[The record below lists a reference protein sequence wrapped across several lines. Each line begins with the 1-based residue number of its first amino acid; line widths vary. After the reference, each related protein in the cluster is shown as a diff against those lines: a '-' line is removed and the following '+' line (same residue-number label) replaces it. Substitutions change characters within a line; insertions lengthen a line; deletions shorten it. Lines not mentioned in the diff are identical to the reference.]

1 VPPARRP
8 DALRG
13 RVFRKKDVVDRGLL
27 TPSELRSSAW
37 RRLYRGVYADA
48 GLPDSF
54 GLRLS
59 AATLLIPSSAV
70 FSGRSAAFLH
80 GATELVDLELPVEV
94 SVPTGVRFG
103 PVTGLR
109 VRQVQLPPSD
119 VVVVQWRR
127 TTSAVRTALDIARR
141 EPLVDAVAAL
151 DVLLSRV
158 IVGKGELGESAG
170 RYSGRGARR
179 VRRAAELADPRAES
193 QPESRLRVILALAGL
208 IAEAQYSVRDR
219 DGNFV
224 ARVDLAF
231 PEHRVAVEYDGAW
244 HAERG
249 QFAKDRRRL
258 NRLVAAG
265 WTVLHV
271 TAADMR
277 DPEALVSRIRTML
290 AAATSG
296 K

>member
-1 VPPARRP
+1 
-8 DALRG
+8 
-13 RVFRKKDVVDRGLL
+13 
-27 TPSELRSSAW
+27 
-37 RRLYRGVYADA
+37 
-48 GLPDSF
+48 
-54 GLRLS
+54 
-59 AATLLIPSSAV
+59 
-70 FSGRSAAFLH
+70 
-80 GATELVDLELPVEV
+80 
-94 SVPTGVRFG
+94 
-103 PVTGLR
+103 
-109 VRQVQLPPSD
+109 
-119 VVVVQWRR
+119 
-127 TTSAVRTALDIARR
+127 
-141 EPLVDAVAAL
+141 
-151 DVLLSRV
+151 
-158 IVGKGELGESAG
+158 
-170 RYSGRGARR
+170 
-179 VRRAAELADPRAES
+179 
-193 QPESRLRVILALAGL
+193 
-208 IAEAQYSVRDR
+208 
-219 DGNFV
+219 V